1 MLPILTSSSS
11 STVSYFEIRFSNLGY
26 SGIGSSGESSSTAFG
41 VLKFG
46 FASFPGSSAGIN
58 IYKLGLAF
66 TKFSEPLDCMLFLE
80 AFEMLLFLSDSRF
93 PFGDVSLSYLMSG

>member
-1 MLPILTSSSS
+1 MLTSSSS
-11 STVSYFEIRFSNLGY
+11 SSSSYFEIRFSNLGY
-26 SGIGSSGESSSTAFG
+26 SGIGYSGESSSIAFG

-66 TKFSEPLDCMLFLE
+66 DKFSEPLDIMLFFE
-80 AFEMLLFLSDSRF
+80 AFEKLLVLDSRF
-93 PFGDVSLSYLMSG
+93 PFGDVSLSNLMSG

>member
-11 STVSYFEIRFSNLGY
+11 STVSYFEIRFSYLGY
-26 SGIGSSGESSSTAFG
+26 SGDSSSTAFG
-41 VLKFG
+41 VLKLG

-58 IYKLGLAF
+58 ICKLGLAF

-80 AFEMLLFLSDSRF
+80 VLEILLVLADYWL
-93 PFGDVSLSYLMSG
+93 PFGDASFSVLMSG

>member
-11 STVSYFEIRFSNLGY
+11 STVSYLEIRFSYLGY
-26 SGIGSSGESSSTAFG
+26 SGDSSSTAFG

-80 AFEMLLFLSDSRF
+80 CFEILLVLADSRF